1 MGMPAPRIHPRCP
14 HAFGLG
20 GSVNVMNR
28 FLIPSVMTSV
38 ALAVSVAVPTAMAA
52 PKVENVKAGQFC
64 KTADAG
70 KTRIAS
76 NGARVK
82 CVKVKGRYRWR

>member
-1 MGMPAPRIHPRCP
+1 
-14 HAFGLG
+14 
-20 GSVNVMNR
+20 MNR
-28 FLIPSVMTSV
+28 MFIPSLIASV
-38 ALAVSVAVPTAMAA
+38 ALAGGVATSSAMAA
-52 PKVENVKAGQFC
+52 PKQENVKAGQFC

-82 CVKVKGRYRWR
+82 CVKVKGRYRWK